1 MSSDSDT
8 PKVKSTPMQIEPGH
22 GLKQGHDHA
31 KTQNTPVGPQ
41 SNPSAWPAN
50 KRGK

>member
-1 MSSDSDT
+1 
-8 PKVKSTPMQIEPGH
+8 MQIEPGH

-31 KTQNTPVGPQ
+31 KTQNTPSGPV
-41 SNPSAWPAN
+41 SNPSAWPAKGGS